1 MNEPRPATI
10 SALPLESRSSVANAW
25 NTRTGSAAL
34 RTVTALVRRIRGE
47 QTLVAHSGHLHLR
60 QHQTQLL
67 DRARAAGAAVAD
79 EAGRFVGPLCKQKID
94 RVLERAGGSMVV
106 LGRDENVCIEA
117 ADLSGPRFG
126 VRFTVL
132 PHYGRHGLVE
142 ERQVEIFDVHE
153 LELGV
158 AAFFRHLIDP
168 LCYCFAI
175 SIRARASNNDCDL
188 KHKFLLDG
196 F

>member
-10 SALPLESRSSVANAW
+10 SAFPLESRSSVANSW

-34 RTVTALVRRIRGE
+34 RTVTALVRRIRRVRAPGDELVQHIVNGLFLCWTGPENAEVFKVGIHGE
-47 QTLVAHSGHLHLR
+47 QNLVAHSGHLHLR

-106 LGRDENVCIEA
+106 LGREENVCIET
-117 ADLSGPRFG
+117 ADLRGPRFG
-126 VRFTVL
+126 V
-132 PHYGRHGLVE
+132 G
-142 ERQVEIFDVHE
+142 
-153 LELGV
+153 
-158 AAFFRHLIDP
+158 
-168 LCYCFAI
+168 
-175 SIRARASNNDCDL
+175 
-188 KHKFLLDG
+188 
-196 F
+196 